1 MPFALLAC
9 QVDGIGRAQISKTI
23 YNFTDM
29 QDVRLVLG
37 CKAHVDQ
44 KGKVTPVSLSSASSQ
59 ASAAKKQT

>member
-1 MPFALLAC
+1 MCA
-9 QVDGIGRAQISKTI
+9 QVDGIGRVQLSKTI

-44 KGKVTPVSLSSASSQ
+44 KGTVTPVCPYCAFRFALWA
-59 ASAAKKQT
+59 